1 MVLTVY
7 SALSLVTGLCCHHR
21 LADTSAKLNA
31 SVGASGPHDFAVR
44 KHAPSSEAPPA
55 STASLP
61 AFVTI
66 AIRPC
71 MGRDGASCK
80 FDLGPPRNKIF
91 LQKGLDTPARS
102 IGKTARRANQSGAT
116 PYGCRF
122 LGRRKHFETCFASA
136 RQCQWTMEPG
146 LKRFGPFEQ
155 PRYHLVSA
163 DQQSAAQAG
172 AHAARRPQWH
182 SSERAR
188 RKR

>member
-7 SALSLVTGLCCHHR
+7 FELSLVTGLCCHHR
-21 LADTSAKLNA
+21 LADTPAKLDA

-80 FDLGPPRNKIF
+80 FDLGLRRSQIF
-91 LQKGLDTPARS
+91 LQKDWTGLNDGSAKPPDGQISA
-102 IGKTARRANQSGAT
+102 KPRRMDAAF
-116 PYGCRF
+116 PD
-122 LGRRKHFETCFASA
+122 RRKYFETCFASA
-136 RQCQWTMEPG
+136 RQCRWTMEPG

-155 PRYHLVSA
+155 PRYHLASA
-163 DQQSAAQAG
+163 DQQS
-172 AHAARRPQWH
+172 
-182 SSERAR
+182 
-188 RKR
+188 